1 MPNVGS
7 ICVISPN
14 AGLPS
19 ASSKRTGTLPT
30 FRSSTTSRALLS
42 PRSANAVP
50 SVGCPANGNSSCT
63 VKIRTL
69 TPCSCSISFSRGMT
83 NVVSERF
90 ISLATACISAS
101 FSPRPSKNTA
111 SELPSRGLD
120 EKTSHCAIANR
131 RFVVAMNTPI
141 MFQKDWSRCIESMK
155 NVRSTMQ
162 KNPVFSTFDPA
173 MRLTGQL
180 QTSILTICFVPV
192 QPLPCVVV
200 ARLRSAVRDI
210 GIRSS
215 LTHPASGWV
224 LIFCF
229 SNNEISANK
238 KLE

>member
-14 AGLPS
+14 EGLPS
-19 ASSKRTGTLPT
+19 ASSKSTGTLPT
-30 FRSSTTSRALLS
+30 FKSSTTSRALLS

-63 VKIRTL
+63 VKNRPL
-69 TPCSCSISFSRGMT
+69 TPCSCSISFSRGMPK
-83 NVVSERF
+83 VVSERF
-90 ISLATACISAS
+90 ISLATACISAPL
-101 FSPRPSKNTA
+101 SPRPSKNTA

-141 MFQKDWSRCIESMK
+141 MFQKESPHRVDEK
-155 NVRSTMQ
+155 CQIDDAEKPR
-162 KNPVFSTFDPA
+162 FSPFDPA

-180 QTSILTICFVPV
+180 QTSILTICFVPA